1 MVSGLTV
8 PALYFGGD
16 ALLSLLKAPGLAPYL
31 IQVPLCI
38 FVSGIFLALNHW
50 NSRTRH
56 FGRLSIAR
64 VISSLATTGAQLGAG
79 FAGYATGGSLI
90 GANLVGS
97 VVSTGV
103 LGSLIWRDDRALLR
117 RSISWRGM
125 INGLKRYKMFSLIDS
140 SLALMNTVSWQ
151 LPAFL
156 LAAFF
161 SPVVVGFY
169 ALGMRILKLPMSLVV
184 SAIAQVFFQRAAEAH
199 KSGNFAT
206 LVQGITELLLKIIVF
221 PVMLLTVVG
230 PELFSLP
237 YAKDIISS
245 KERMYIQWKHPD

>member
-1 MVSGLTV
+1 MAVVSGLTV

-103 LGSLIWRDDRALLR
+103 LGSQIWRDDRALLR

-125 INGLKRYKMFSLIDS
+125 INGLKRYKMFPLIDS
-140 SLALMNTVSWQ
+140 SSALMNTVSWQ
-151 LPAFL
+151 LPAL
-156 LAAFF
+156 LLTAFF

-169 ALGMRILKLPMSLVV
+169 SLGFMVLQMPMSLIGG
-184 SAIAQVFFQRAAEAH
+184 AIAQVFFQRASEAYH
-199 KSGNFAT
+199 QGTLTQLVESIFA
-206 LVQGITELLLKIIVF
+206 VLLK
-221 PVMLLTVVG
+221 LSVV
-230 PELFSLP
+230 
-237 YAKDIISS
+237 A
-245 KERMYIQWKHPD
+245 

>member
-1 MVSGLTV
+1 VAVVSGLTV

-169 ALGMRILKLPMSLVV
+169 ALVLIV
-184 SAIAQVFFQRAAEAH
+184 S
-199 KSGNFAT
+199 
-206 LVQGITELLLKIIVF
+206 
-221 PVMLLTVVG
+221 
-230 PELFSLP
+230 
-237 YAKDIISS
+237 
-245 KERMYIQWKHPD
+245 